1 MTFAEL
7 RVLSFAACLQALS
20 ILAAGQAL
28 GAPQVAEEQLL
39 DVSEPEQSEDIGFS
53 NGSFVAVP
61 IPFSN
66 PAIGT
71 GLTFGAGYLFR
82 TAPESDKSYL
92 GGAYIRSDNG
102 SEGYGVGGS
111 LDFVGDLNFSFVLA
125 SLGLNYD
132 LTIRGVPIPIEQDGD
147 LFSGT
152 LGYDVTETNTFGLNY
167 RFLRSD
173 IGLASISGEPP
184 PELLPDTDL
193 NLGSFGLGY
202 EYDLRDDSDY
212 PTDGVLLG
220 VDANYGFDFDDTSRN
235 YIYSSAKFD
244 VYRSLASESVIGGR
258 ATACATSRDAP
269 FFDKCSI
276 GLIDNFRGFKPL
288 QYYDTSLLSFQAEF
302 RQRIGSRF
310 GVVAFGGIGWTGS
323 SFASMTDNGERIAGG
338 VGVRYR
344 VTKQF
349 PVDLSVDFSTNNE
362 DDQFVYVYVGQRF

>member
-193 NLGSFGLGY
+193 NLGSSILSWTTIAAL
-202 EYDLRDDSDY
+202 DQS
-212 PTDGVLLG
+212 
-220 VDANYGFDFDDTSRN
+220 AFDTIAFEL
-235 YIYSSAKFD
+235 K
-244 VYRSLASESVIGGR
+244 GG
-258 ATACATSRDAP
+258 A
-269 FFDKCSI
+269 
-276 GLIDNFRGFKPL
+276 GID
-288 QYYDTSLLSFQAEF
+288 E
-302 RQRIGSRF
+302 IRF
-310 GVVAFGGIGWTGS
+310 GS
-323 SFASMTDNGERIAGG
+323 SYADVTPVPEPGAAMMMGLAAGMFLL
-338 VGVRYR
+338 RR
-344 VTKQF
+344 RR
-349 PVDLSVDFSTNNE
+349 SA
-362 DDQFVYVYVGQRF
+362 